1 MPAIVLLAH
10 GSPDPAWI
18 RPIERTAARLR
29 ELAPERRVAVATLD
43 EAEAIQR
50 KLLALNVE
58 RYGERDV
65 RVVAYFMSPGG
76 RHLRRD
82 IPALVAVAQETHPEA
97 TITLIP
103 GALGVADEVVDA
115 LARAAL
121 RLGGGDLP
129 EESA

>member
-29 ELAPERRVAVATLD
+29 ELAPEHPVAVATLD
-43 EAEAIQR
+43 EGSFATAVLE
-50 KLLALNVE
+50 LLAA
-58 RYGERDV
+58 GERDV

-82 IPALVAVAQETHPEA
+82 IPALVAVAQESHPEA

-103 GALGVADEVVDA
+103 GALGVADEVLDA

-129 EESA
+129 EASD